1 MILVLAAI
9 KKIHMDAFSLS
20 QDGDQ
25 QVSFCCGVC
34 LERKNFS
41 QQIQINFVFQDKT
54 KVYVLF
60 RQIVTIQHCD
70 WSNQCF
76 CCFTLTIYSRKHPG
90 DSKFTVLHS
99 LSSTCNNSN
108 NLHHHNKLAASWRL
122 YCCNTFRVTI
132 DLYFCGFVYCWV
144 IRGH

>member
-34 LERKNFS
+34 LERKIFS

-70 WSNQCF
+70 
-76 CCFTLTIYSRKHPG
+76 
-90 DSKFTVLHS
+90 
-99 LSSTCNNSN
+99 
-108 NLHHHNKLAASWRL
+108 
-122 YCCNTFRVTI
+122 
-132 DLYFCGFVYCWV
+132 
-144 IRGH
+144 